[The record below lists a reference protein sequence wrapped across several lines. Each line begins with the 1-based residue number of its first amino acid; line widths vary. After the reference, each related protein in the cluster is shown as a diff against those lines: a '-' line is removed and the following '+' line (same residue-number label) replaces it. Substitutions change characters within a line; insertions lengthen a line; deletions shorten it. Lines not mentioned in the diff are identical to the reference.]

1 LATSYRIGRYDIVG
15 HLATG
20 GMAEV
25 LLGKLLGPSGFER
38 TVVIKRILPHLARE
52 QRFVEM
58 FLAEARTVALIR
70 HANVVQVH
78 ELGQDGDDLFLVM
91 EYLDGETA
99 SSLIRRL
106 RFLNEPLP
114 TALAAHIVAE
124 ACAGLHSA
132 HELTNEDG
140 VAQHVVHRDVSPQN
154 VMVLYDGQV
163 KVLDFGIAKAADT
176 NIKTEAGQIKGK
188 WAYMSPEQCL
198 GEPLDRRSD
207 VFSLGILLFELT
219 TERRLFAR
227 DGELR
232 TMRAICDEPVVR
244 PSSVMASYPKEL
256 EHICLRA
263 LSRHARDRYSSALEL
278 RRDLLEVS
286 RRLWPDPTPEATLAT
301 MMWRSFGD
309 RIQEK
314 REMLRRIRSGSELTS
329 VPNAEADE
337 AVDIPVAVD
346 DASVV
351 GPVAVP
357 ISGDGTPYA
366 PRKRTGLVLGI
377 AAAVVVLALGATAG
391 AIFLGG
397 SSPRAEDAPPRESR
411 SATPPPARAP
421 IEPSAMQEDEEEEEE
436 EEEERA
442 REVTIHVTSDPDGA
456 TVTVAG
462 EAHGITPADVSIAR
476 GSEAVELVIA
486 RDGYQE
492 RVEHVVPDVD
502 QRISIE
508 LRRVRR
514 ERGTGM
520 SAEVET
526 PEPPAATE
534 MAGFHRFD

>member
-1 LATSYRIGRYDIVG
+1 LATSFRIGRYDIVG

-38 TVVIKRILPHLARE
+38 TVVVKRILPHLARE

-58 FLAEARTVALIR
+58 FLAEARTVARIR
-70 HANVVQVH
+70 HANVVQVY
-78 ELGQDGDDLFLVM
+78 ELGQDGEDLFIVM

-99 SSLIRRL
+99 SSIIRRL
-106 RFLNEPLP
+106 RFLGEPLP
-114 TALAAHIVAE
+114 IALATHVVAQ

-140 VAQHVVHRDVSPQN
+140 VAQNIVHRDVSPQN

-163 KVLDFGIAKAADT
+163 KVLDFGIAKATDT

-207 VFSLGILLFELT
+207 IFALGILLFELT
-219 TERRLFAR
+219 TGRRLFAR

-244 PSSVMASYPKEL
+244 PSSVVPSYP
-256 EHICLRA
+256 RA
-263 LSRHARDRYSSALEL
+263 LEDIVLKSLARKPRDRYASAFEL
-278 RRDLLEVS
+278 RRDLLAVS
-286 RRLWPDPTPEATLAT
+286 SALWPDPTPEATLGT
-301 MMWRSFGD
+301 LMWRAFGD

-337 AVDIPVAVD
+337 TVDIPVAVE

-357 ISGDGTPYA
+357 VTSEDTGYK
-366 PRKRTGLVLGI
+366 PRKRTGLVLGLGALVLVLAVGT
-377 AAAVVVLALGATAG
+377 AAA

-397 SSPRAEDAPPRESR
+397 N
-411 SATPPPARAP
+411 TPLAADRPPADPRPALP
-421 IEPSAMQEDEEEEEE
+421 PATVAAAGAEGEAEA
-436 EEEERA
+436 ERTPEA
-442 REVTIHVTSDPDGA
+442 REEPAANVTIHLTSEPDGA
-456 TVTVAG
+456 EVLVAG
-462 EAHGITPADVSIAR
+462 EAAGTTPIDLSLAR
-476 GSEAVELVIA
+476 GSESVEIVI
-486 RDGYQE
+486 RREGYQE
-492 RVEHVVPDVD
+492 RVEQIVPDVE
-502 QRISIE
+502 QRISLE
-508 LRRVRR
+508 LRRARR
-514 ERGTGM
+514 GGPTARTSEVEM
-520 SAEVET
+520 EEPVET
-526 PEPPAATE
+526 PE